1 MSLRAL
7 LIIINVIAFAA
18 IAGIIIWR
26 VVSLRHNPEPK
37 KPQNLEPFLND
48 EEMEGRKLER
58 VLGLSL
64 AAVLIMAVSIPLYFL
79 VEPSRESS
87 AQDDFEERAVERGAV
102 LFANEQSEHYDPT
115 RSLLCADCHGVDGKG
130 GSANFV
136 IRSEDPDCDP
146 VADVTDE
153 TPDECLP
160 QQVTW
165 QAPPLD
171 VALLRYPK
179 QQVNDIITYGR
190 PGTPMPA
197 WGVKSGK
204 GILNAQGVSDLVA
217 YIESIQ
223 VTPEQAKK
231 RFSISALREK
241 AAKDVRDARDNLAE
255 AEAALGDTDPS
266 DEEAVADATEAVADA
281 QAALDALIAY
291 NEHVQEASDG
301 ELVFETQCARCHTKG
316 WSYYDPLNPDAAPA
330 PGPQG
335 GGAYGPNLT
344 DGSELRQFP
353 GMNGPAN
360 QYDWVANGKPANEA
374 YGVRG
379 ISSGRMPHYIDT
391 LSKEEIEAVVEYERG
406 L

>member
-1 MSLRAL
+1 MNLRTI
-7 LIIINVIAFAA
+7 LIIINVVAFAA

-26 VVSLRHNPEPK
+26 VVSLRRNPEPK

-64 AAVLIMAVSIPLYFL
+64 IAVLIMAVSIPLYFL
-79 VEPSRESS
+79 VEPSREKS
-87 AQDDFEERAVERGAV
+87 AEDDFDERAVERGAV

-115 RSLLCADCHGVDGKG
+115 RSLLCADCHGVDGSG

-136 IRSEDPDCDP
+136 IRSEAPGCDP
-146 VADVTDE
+146 AADVTDD
-153 TPDECLP
+153 TPAECLP

-179 QQVNDIITYGR
+179 QQVNEIITYGR

-217 YIESIQ
+217 YLESIQ
-223 VTPEQAKK
+223 ITPAKAK
-231 RFSISALREK
+231 ERFSIAALRDK
-241 AAKDVRDARDNLAE
+241 AAKDVRDARKDLAE
-255 AEAALGDTDPS
+255 AESALGETTDP
-266 DEEAVADATEAVADA
+266 DEREAAQEDVDDA
-281 QAALDALIAY
+281 QTALDALIAY
-291 NEHVQEASDG
+291 NEHVQQASDG

-353 GMNGPAN
+353 GMNGPTN
-360 QYDWVANGKPANEA
+360 QYDWVANGRPANEA

-391 LSKEEIEAVVEYERG
+391 LSEDEIEAVVDYERG

>member
-1 MSLRAL
+1 VNLRTV
-7 LIIINVIAFAA
+7 LIIINVVAFAA

-26 VVSLRHNPEPK
+26 VISIRRNPEPK
-37 KPQNLEPFLND
+37 QPQNLEPFLND

-64 AAVLIMAVSIPLYFL
+64 IAVLIMAVSIPLYFL
-79 VEPSRESS
+79 VEPSREKS
-87 AQDDFEERAVERGAV
+87 AEDDFDERAVERGSV
-102 LFANEQSEHYDPT
+102 LFANEQSDHYDPT
-115 RSLLCADCHGVDGKG
+115 RSLLCADCHGVEGEG
-130 GSANFV
+130 GSTSFV

-165 QAPPLD
+165 EAPPLD
-171 VALLRYPK
+171 VALLRYDK

-217 YIESIQ
+217 YLETLQ
-223 VTPEQAKK
+223 LTPAEAKK
-231 RFSISALREK
+231 RFSVGAIRDK
-241 AAKDVRDARDNLAE
+241 AAADVRDAREALADAESALAE
-255 AEAALGDTDPS
+255 TTD
-266 DEEAVADATEAVADA
+266 ADAREQAQEDVDDA
-281 QAALDALIAY
+281 RTALDNAIAY
-291 NEHVQEASDG
+291 NEHVQSASDG
-301 ELVFETQCARCHTKG
+301 ELVFESQCARCHTKG
-316 WSYYDPLNPDAAPA
+316 WSYYNPLDPDAAPA

-353 GMNGPAN
+353 GMNGPED
-360 QYDWVANGKPANEA
+360 QFDWVANGRPANES

-391 LSKEEIEAVVEYERG
+391 LSEDEIEAVVEYERG